1 MSDGRSHVGSSHDST
16 KSKTR
21 CRNTPEAIFLNLSH
35 PHPETVEPRVTKF
48 DRLTHQGRTINTHR
62 PPHIHPQGVG
72 PQKPKIVYMRNI
84 YISVVGPYS
93 TMYVIL
99 IDNNQALPHPYLEGW
114 CLGPCRA
121 Y

>member
-21 CRNTPEAIFLNLSH
+21 CTNTPEAIFLNLSH

-48 DRLTHQGRTINTHR
+48 DRLTHQGWTIDTHC
-62 PPHIHPQGVG
+62 PPHTHPQGVG

-84 YISVVGPYS
+84 YISVVGPNS
-93 TMYVIL
+93 TIM
-99 IDNNQALPHPYLEGW
+99 
-114 CLGPCRA
+114 
-121 Y
+121 